1 MAMPRSCPRSP
12 VIVCDCNPS
21 SVARCGP
28 RRRRSC
34 RSSRMKPSVPR
45 SASSE
50 SCMTTRPCRNA
61 PLSRQTSRRTPTAM
75 ARRKPPTTH
84 GLAVVDKPA
93 GVTSHDVVGMLRKRF
108 DERQVGHAGTLDP
121 DATGVLLVGVGKAT
135 RLLRFLT
142 ALGKTYT
149 AEIVLGTSTSTLD
162 ASGVVTGTFDMSTAT
177 VDQARIIAAE
187 QLTGAIMQIPPMV
200 SAVHVDGKRLH
211 ELAREGI
218 EVERQPRPV
227 TVYSFEISGTLP
239 DDPMVLCVRVHCSAG
254 TYIRTL
260 ADDLGRLLGGG
271 AHLRN
276 LRRTAVGSFTDN
288 EARQPDECELIA
300 PADALRDYQQVTVDD
315 ATATMVRHGRV
326 LDRFDGDG
334 PWVVVD
340 GGGSLLAV
348 YESSGDVAKPSVVI
362 A

>member
-1 MAMPRSCPRSP
+1 
-12 VIVCDCNPS
+12 
-21 SVARCGP
+21 
-28 RRRRSC
+28 
-34 RSSRMKPSVPR
+34 
-45 SASSE
+45 
-50 SCMTTRPCRNA
+50 
-61 PLSRQTSRRTPTAM
+61 M

-149 AEIVLGTSTSTLD
+149 AEVVLGTSTSTLD
-162 ASGVVTGTFDMSTAT
+162 SSGEITGTFDMSGIT
-177 VDQARIIAAE
+177 VEMARTMAAE
-187 QLTGAIMQIPPMV
+187 HLTGPIMQIPPMV
-200 SAVHVDGKRLH
+200 SALHVDGKRLH

-218 EVERQPRPV
+218 EVERQPRPA
-227 TVYSFEISGTLP
+227 TVYSFEVAGT
-239 DDPMVLCVRVHCSAG
+239 DDPSVLRIEVRCSAG

-276 LRRTAVGSFTDN
+276 LRRTAVGSFGDD
-288 EARQPDECELIA
+288 EALPPDECTLIA
-300 PADALRDYQQVTVDD
+300 PVDALRDYPSVTVDE
-315 ATATMVRHGRV
+315 ATADKVRHGRV
-326 LDRFDGDG
+326 LDRFPGVG
-334 PWVVVD
+334 PWAVVD
-340 GGGSLLAV
+340 QQGSLLAV
-348 YESSGDVAKPSVVI
+348 YELFHAAAKPAVVI